1 MALYF
6 SSSGDNQGIVE
17 QARAFMRVDAT
28 QWPIAKIVA
37 SVNNYLD
44 LVTGYAI
51 GADRRFQWDNT
62 NQLKQPVGTT
72 NLIANQANYSFLT
85 DEQGNQIVTL
95 TRIDIQD
102 PNGVWRQLKLIDQV
116 DITGFGLDSTLATPT
131 LPMYYDKTAD
141 NIIRL
146 YPAPATSVSNGLKF
160 YFQRTSPYFTAASTT
175 TATGFSALLD
185 RGFIIAAALDGAL
198 TLGLSN
204 LNALEGEMTKETNKM
219 IAYFGRDRNND
230 DTAQITVNPIRFR

>member
-1 MALYF
+1 MALAF

-17 QARAFMRVDAT
+17 QTRAFMRVDSN
-28 QWPIAKIVA
+28 QWPVAKIVA

-62 NQLKQPVGTT
+62 NQTKLPIGTT
-72 NLIANQANYSFLT
+72 DLNANQSNYSFLT

-95 TRIDIQD
+95 TRIDIKD

-131 LPMYYDKTAD
+131 LPMYYDKVAD

-146 YPAPATSVSNGLKF
+146 YPAPATTVTAGLKF

-175 TATGFSALLD
+175 TTTGFSALLD
-185 RGFIIAAALDGAL
+185 RGFIMAAALDGAI
-198 TLGLSN
+198 TLGLQS
-204 LNALEGEMTKETNKM
+204 LSAIEGEMTKESQKM
-219 IAYFGRDRNND
+219 IKYFSERDQD
-230 DTAQITVNPIRFR
+230 DDMRITVNPIRFR

>member
-1 MALYF
+1 MALFF
-6 SSSGDNQGIVE
+6 SSPTDNQGIVE
-17 QARAFMRVDAT
+17 QARSFMRVDSN

-51 GADRRFQWDNT
+51 GADKRFQWDNT
-62 NQLKQPVGTT
+62 NQTKLPIGTT
-72 NLIANQANYSFLT
+72 NLVANQANYSFLT

-102 PNGVWRQLKLIDQV
+102 PNGVWRQLQLIDQV

-131 LPMYYDKTAD
+131 LPMYYDKIAD

-146 YPAPATSVSNGLKF
+146 YPAPAISVTAGLKF
-160 YFQRTSPYFTAASTT
+160 YFQRTSPYFTATSTSVT
-175 TATGFSALLD
+175 TGFSALLD
-185 RGFIIAAALDGAL
+185 RGFVMAAALDGAI
-198 TLGLSN
+198 TLGLQN
-204 LNALEGEMTKETNKM
+204 LSLIEGEMTKESQKM

-230 DTAQITVNPIRFR
+230 DTHRLTIDPIRFR

>member
-6 SSSGDNQGIVE
+6 SSSGDGQGIVE
-17 QARAFMRVDAT
+17 QVRSFMRVDST
-28 QWPIAKIVA
+28 QWPVAKIVA

-44 LVTGYAI
+44 LVTGFAI
-51 GADRRFQWDNT
+51 GADRRFQFDNT
-62 NQLKQPVGTT
+62 NQTKLPIGTT
-72 NLIANQANYSFLT
+72 NLVANQANYSFLT

-131 LPMYYDKTAD
+131 LPMYYDKVAD

-160 YFQRTSPYFTAASTT
+160 YFQRTGPYFTAASTT
-175 TATGFSALLD
+175 TTTGFSALLD
-185 RGFIIAAALDGAL
+185 RGFIMSAALDGAI

-204 LNALEGEMTKETNKM
+204 LNTIEGEMQKEHTKL
-219 IAYFGRDRNND
+219 IQYFADRDND
-230 DTAQITVNPIRFR
+230 QDTRITVNPIRFR